1 MKSEQF
7 SRRRFLGAM
16 LSAAGTSAAPFAM
29 NLAAIGPALAAT
41 SDYKAL
47 VCIFLHG
54 GNDHYNTVLAT
65 DPTSWNTYNSLRNT
79 GDLGSI
85 HLASVGQSSGVL
97 PINPATPQSG
107 RTFALHPQL
116 GSLKALFDAGRAAI
130 VSNVGTLVAPITLSQ
145 YRAGSNVPPK
155 LFS

>member
-85 HLASVGQSSGVL
+85 HLATVGQSGGIL

-107 RTFALHPQL
+107 RSFALHPQL
-116 GSLKALFDAGRAAI
+116 GSLKALFDAGRAAMPLDK
-130 VSNVGTLVAPITLSQ
+130 SGTAEKSADKSSV
-145 YRAGSNVPPK
+145 
-155 LFS
+155 